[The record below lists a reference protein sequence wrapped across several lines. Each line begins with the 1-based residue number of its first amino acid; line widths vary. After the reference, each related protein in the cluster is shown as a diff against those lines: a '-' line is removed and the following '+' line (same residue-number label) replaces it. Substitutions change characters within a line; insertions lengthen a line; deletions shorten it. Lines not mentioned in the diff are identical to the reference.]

1 MFLASLLLA
10 VAIGWIRGGSVKR
23 IGRLPLRWVGLLP
36 VPLVLRSVLQHPSSV
51 HLPWVVQGAEILQFV
66 AYALL
71 VVLAMVNR
79 HLPGSGYLIGGSLAN
94 ALVITANG
102 GRMPVSEWA
111 IHVAAHDLERAAAV
125 ARLAGGDSLTHELL
139 GPETRLPW
147 LADIIPLPRPFP
159 FPSVASVGDVLI
171 AVGLMWLVIAAMGT
185 RHPAGQPVAPVG
197 GAGRSR
203 R

>member
-1 MFLASLLLA
+1 MVFVFSLLLA
-10 VAIGWIRGGSVKR
+10 VCIGWVRGGSVR
-23 IGRLPLRWVGLLP
+23 RMAQLPLRWVVLLP
-36 VPLVLRSVLQHPSSV
+36 VPLVLRSLLQHPSSLQLDWIV
-51 HLPWVVQGAEILQFV
+51 RASEFVQFT

-71 VVLAMVNR
+71 VMLAIVNR
-79 HLPGSGYLIGGSLAN
+79 HLPGSAYLIGGSLAN

-111 IHVAAHDLERAAAV
+111 IHVAAHDAERAAAV
-125 ARLAGGDSLTHELL
+125 AGLAAENSLTHELL

-171 AVGLMWLVIAAMGT
+171 AVGLMWLVITAMGT
-185 RHPAGQPVAPVG
+185 KSAAAGQA
-197 GAGRSR
+197 
-203 R
+203 